1 MPIQTA
7 MQLKLSTENL
17 SIISK
22 SVINNLAVFFFF
34 FSVRFYG
41 KVLFHGDIN
50 VLFLQL

>member
-1 MPIQTA
+1 MPMRTA

-22 SVINNLAVFFFF
+22 SVINHSAVVFFF

-41 KVLFHGDIN
+41 KVLFHGDMN

>member
-1 MPIQTA
+1 MRTA

-22 SVINNLAVFFFF
+22 SVINNSAVVVF

>member
-1 MPIQTA
+1 MPMRTA
-7 MQLKLSTENL
+7 MQWKLSTENL

-22 SVINNLAVFFFF
+22 SAINHWAVVFFP
-34 FSVRFYG
+34 VRFFG

>member
-1 MPIQTA
+1 MPMRTA

-22 SVINNLAVFFFF
+22 SVINNSAVVF

-41 KVLFHGDIN
+41 KVLFHEDIN

>member
-1 MPIQTA
+1 MPMRTA

-22 SVINNLAVFFFF
+22 SVIIHSAVVF